1 MVRSAV
7 ASLLCITLALPGCA
21 SARLSR
27 AGLVPRQSAASPTD
41 PATMAEYVRKLPVG
55 SKVRVDTVHGRTL
68 RGTLM
73 KATDEEL
80 VVQRNTRLPESPE
93 AIPMKDVARVTLETG
108 GSSGKLMG
116 IGAAIGAGAAVGV
129 IWLIVVLAFGD

>member
-27 AGLVPRQSAASPTD
+27 AGFVPRQSAASPTD